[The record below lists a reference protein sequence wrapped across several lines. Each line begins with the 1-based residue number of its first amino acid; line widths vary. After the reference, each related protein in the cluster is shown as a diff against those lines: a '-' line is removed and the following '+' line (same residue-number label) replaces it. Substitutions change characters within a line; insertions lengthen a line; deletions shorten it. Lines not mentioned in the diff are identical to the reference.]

1 MDHFKNI
8 YTHHADKYHV
18 AIAAEDVDGH
28 LKAALRR
35 CLGVAASPRGK
46 RILDLGTG
54 SGRLPLLFANES
66 ARMIGLDLHWGMLK
80 QNQIER
86 KNING
91 NWELVNGDMRCLPFP
106 SASAEVVTAG
116 WAIGHLR
123 KWYEE
128 NWQIEIG
135 KVINEM
141 IRVATGDGV
150 VIIIETLGTGSL
162 TPAPPAPHLADY
174 YAWLEGEWGFE
185 RKTISTDYQFA
196 SVDEAI
202 EKTEFF
208 FGAEMSEKIRQN
220 NWSRLPEWTGIWV
233 KKT

>member
-8 YTHHADKYHV
+8 YTHHADQYHSL
-18 AIAAEDVDGH
+18 IAPEDVDGN
-28 LKAALRR
+28 LKAALES
-35 CLGVAASPRGK
+35 AASLKGK
-46 RILDLGTG
+46 LVLDLGSGT
-54 SGRLPLLFANES
+54 GRLPLLFARES
-66 ARMIGLDLHWGMLK
+66 AWMIGLDLHRGMLK

-86 KNING
+86 KKVDG
-91 NWELVNGDMRCLPFP
+91 NWGLVNGDMRCLPFP

-123 KWYEE
+123 KWHEE

-135 KVINEM
+135 KVIREM
-141 IRVATGDGV
+141 MRVATDEGV

-185 RKTISTDYQFA
+185 RRTISTDYEFA
-196 SVDEAI
+196 GVEEAVA
-202 EKTEFF
+202 KTEFF
-208 FGAEMSEKIRQN
+208 FGVEMSEKIRRN
-220 NWSRLPEWTGIWV
+220 SWSRLPEWTGVWV
-233 KKT
+233 KYMKGA